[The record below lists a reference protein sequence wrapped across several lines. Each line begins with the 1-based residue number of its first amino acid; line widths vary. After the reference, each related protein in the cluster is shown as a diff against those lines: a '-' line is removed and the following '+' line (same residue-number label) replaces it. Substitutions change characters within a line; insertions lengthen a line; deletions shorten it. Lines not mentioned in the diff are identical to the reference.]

1 MNLARKRQGLQMSGV
16 LERTL
21 GILELLSEQPQG
33 LSVGAIA
40 ARLDMPPSGA
50 HRLLNDLARVGYVRQ
65 DRAQGDYCLTIKL
78 AALGLGFLSRSG
90 ISDVAQPI
98 LDRLASET
106 GELVRLSVIDGDDLV
121 WVGVAQGATGGLRY
135 DPGRE
140 QGVVVHLASSA
151 GGNAWLSA
159 MSDDDA
165 LMAVSRQGIAPTQ
178 PGAGSN
184 APSGAG
190 DLLARLAE
198 ARERGY
204 AVATDSYLAGM
215 AAMAVPVRGGDG
227 GEVIGCLS
235 IAAPSVRLDATR
247 MEALAGGLRAAA
259 AEIGT
264 ASRASQFFA
273 RRYRG
278 GAVS

>member
-1 MNLARKRQGLQMSGV
+1 MSGV

-21 GILELLSEQPQG
+21 GILELLSEQPGG

-40 ARLDMPPSGA
+40 ARLDMPPSGT
-50 HRLLNDLARVGYVRQ
+50 HRLLNDLARLGYVRQ
-65 DRAQGDYCLTIKL
+65 DRAHGDYSLTIKL
-78 AALGLGFLSRSG
+78 AAMGLGFLGRSG

-98 LDRLASET
+98 LDRLAGDC
-106 GELVRLSVIDGDDLV
+106 GELVRLSVVDGHDLV
-121 WVGVAQGATGGLRY
+121 WVGVSQGATGGLRY

-151 GGNAWLSA
+151 GGNAWLST
-159 MSDDDA
+159 MSEDQA

-178 PGAGSN
+178 EGAGSH
-184 APSGAG
+184 APQGAG

-215 AAMAVPVRGGDG
+215 AAMAVPVRGGGD

-235 IAAPSVRLDATR
+235 IAAPSVRLDPAR
-247 MEALAGGLRAAA
+247 MEALSGGLRAAA
-259 AEIGT
+259 DEIGA
-264 ASRASQFFA
+264 ASRASLFFA
-273 RRYRG
+273 RRLPG
-278 GAVS
+278 EVAE